1 MQSLVFLI
9 LSIMNNLSLSNKALG
24 ELRDQNLKGAVLES
38 FPQSSFWKPS
48 TDSLNGG
55 WKGWIYRGFLLCVK
69 GMMLVLGRRPQ
80 SQITA
85 LLTMG
90 THIPC
95 VSSLPWVQCLDYWH
109 LGWYPINCEVSCCF
123 PFKPFFS
130 SLSLSPLV
138 DLVSYAML
146 THLQETRI

>member
-55 WKGWIYRGFLLCVK
+55 
-69 GMMLVLGRRPQ
+69 
-80 SQITA
+80 
-85 LLTMG
+85 
-90 THIPC
+90 
-95 VSSLPWVQCLDYWH
+95 
-109 LGWYPINCEVSCCF
+109 
-123 PFKPFFS
+123 
-130 SLSLSPLV
+130 
-138 DLVSYAML
+138 
-146 THLQETRI
+146 